1 MKKYFSIIIAAA
13 LVLNSGCSKD
23 DEFLSREPKN
33 ILLEEAIWKDK
44 NLVLSVLSNLYDRIP
59 DNQGILGGQWQRY
72 GDFNEALISQ
82 NGDNWRHQNQD
93 WGYGEWGTWD
103 YGYLREINLFIQQA
117 EKATSLE
124 ETDRKRFVGEGKF
137 LRALI
142 YFDHVK
148 RMGGVPLILEPL
160 TYDFSGNVESLQY
173 PRAKESEIYDF
184 VISELESIKND
195 LPNNVGTKSRPTKA
209 AALALESRAAL
220 YAGSIAKYGSAKTPE
235 VSLSGGEVGIPAAM
249 ATQYY
254 QTALRAAQEIINDG
268 AYSLYMKKPDLSDNF
283 ANIFLDKANNPEV
296 IFVEDYKL
304 KNKMHDFTVDN
315 QPSSMTEES
324 FGGKVNPSL
333 NFVQSFEKLD
343 NTFEPIQNKSGNDY
357 VFYEN
362 PMDIFAGRDAR
373 LAGTVILPG
382 SNFRNRPVDI
392 WGGFMLADKSIIT
405 GTRFNEQKVLP
416 GKTAAE
422 VVVGRDGPIA
432 GLEFSAQTGFL
443 IRKYLDPTIGAGSLG
458 TKSEVWWVRFR
469 YAEVL
474 LNAAEAAFELGQK
487 DVALPYINQVRAR
500 AGLTTPLTEGELTFD
515 RIVHERRVELAFE
528 DHTLWDYKRWR
539 LAGDVWNGSNMT
551 EADLKANIGKADKPN
566 TQVFGLIP
574 YKFYAPG
581 DPNNGKWV
589 FAVAK
594 PNAVT
599 NPDRFRLGNY
609 YSYIGDNI
617 IANNP
622 KIIRNPNQ

>member
-1 MKKYFSIIIAAA
+1 MKLPVQFP
-13 LVLNSGCSKD
+13 VN
-23 DEFLSREPKN
+23 
-33 ILLEEAIWKDK
+33 
-44 NLVLSVLSNLYDRIP
+44 
-59 DNQGILGGQWQRY
+59 
-72 GDFNEALISQ
+72 
-82 NGDNWRHQNQD
+82 D
-93 WGYGEWGTWD
+93 WFGS
-103 YGYLREINLFIQQA
+103 LKI
-117 EKATSLE
+117 EKS
-124 ETDRKRFVGEGKF
+124 
-137 LRALI
+137 
-142 YFDHVK
+142 
-148 RMGGVPLILEPL
+148 
-160 TYDFSGNVESLQY
+160 
-173 PRAKESEIYDF
+173 
-184 VISELESIKND
+184 
-195 LPNNVGTKSRPTKA
+195 
-209 AALALESRAAL
+209 
-220 YAGSIAKYGSAKTPE
+220 
-235 VSLSGGEVGIPAAM
+235 
-249 ATQYY
+249 
-254 QTALRAAQEIINDG
+254 
-268 AYSLYMKKPDLSDNF
+268 
-283 ANIFLDKANNPEV
+283 
-296 IFVEDYKL
+296 
-304 KNKMHDFTVDN
+304 
-315 QPSSMTEES
+315 
-324 FGGKVNPSL
+324 
-333 NFVQSFEKLD
+333 
-343 NTFEPIQNKSGNDY
+343 
-357 VFYEN
+357 
-362 PMDIFAGRDAR
+362 
-373 LAGTVILPG
+373 
-382 SNFRNRPVDI
+382 
-392 WGGFMLADKSIIT
+392 
-405 GTRFNEQKVLP
+405 
-416 GKTAAE
+416 AAE

>member
-1 MKKYFSIIIAAA
+1 MKRYFSLLVIALLA
-13 LVLNSGCSKD
+13 LVYGCGKD
-23 DEFLSREPKN
+23 DDFLNKEPKN
-33 ILLEEAIWKDK
+33 ILLEESIWKDK
-44 NLVLSVLSNLYDRIP
+44 TLVLSVLADLYDRIP

-72 GDFNEALISQ
+72 GDFNEALISN

-103 YGYLREINLFIQQA
+103 YGFLRELNLFVQQA
-117 EKATSLE
+117 GKATALGDE
-124 ETDRKRFVGEGKF
+124 DRKRFLAEGRF

-160 TYDFSGNVESLQY
+160 TYDFSGDPTYLQY
-173 PRAKESEIYDF
+173 ARAKESEIYDF
-184 VISELESIKND
+184 VIKEMEEIKGD
-195 LPNNVGTKSRPTKA
+195 LPHLPGTKSRATRA
-209 AALALESRAAL
+209 AALALEARAAL
-220 YAGSIAKYGSAKTPE
+220 YAGSIAKYGSQKTPE
-235 VSLSGGEVGIPAAM
+235 VTLPGGEVGIPAAR
-249 ATQYY
+249 AEGYY
-254 QTALRAAQEIINDG
+254 QTALRAAQEIING
-268 AYSLYMKKPDLSDNF
+268 GGYSLYKKKPDLSDNF
-283 ANIFLDKANNPEV
+283 ASLFLDKANNTEV
-296 IFVEDYKL
+296 ILAEDYKL
-304 KNKMHDFTVDN
+304 KSKMHDFTVDN

-324 FGGKVNPSL
+324 FGSKTNPSL
-333 NFVQSFEKLD
+333 NFVQSFELLD
-343 NTFEPIQNKSGNDY
+343 NTFAPIANLSGSEFK
-357 VFYEN
+357 FYDN
-362 PMDIFAGRDAR
+362 PQDIFAGRDAR

-382 SNFRNRPVDI
+382 STFRNRPLDI

-405 GTRFNEQKVLP
+405 GTRFNEQKTLP
-416 GKTAAE
+416 GKSAPE

-474 LNAAEAAFELGQK
+474 LNAAEAAFELGQRA
-487 DVALPYINQVRAR
+487 VALGYMNQVRER
-500 AGLTTPLTEGELTFD
+500 AGLTKPLTDADLTFD

-528 DHTLWDYKRWR
+528 DHTLWDMKRWR
-539 LAGDVWNGSNMT
+539 LATAVWNGAPMT

-574 YKFYAPG
+574 YKYYAPG

-589 FAVAK
+589 FKVAK

-609 YSYIGDNI
+609 YSYIGDNVV
-617 IANNP
+617 ANNP
-622 KIIRNPNQ
+622 KIVRNPNQ

>member
-1 MKKYFSIIIAAA
+1 
-13 LVLNSGCSKD
+13 
-23 DEFLSREPKN
+23 
-33 ILLEEAIWKDK
+33 
-44 NLVLSVLSNLYDRIP
+44 
-59 DNQGILGGQWQRY
+59 
-72 GDFNEALISQ
+72 
-82 NGDNWRHQNQD
+82 
-93 WGYGEWGTWD
+93 
-103 YGYLREINLFIQQA
+103 
-117 EKATSLE
+117 
-124 ETDRKRFVGEGKF
+124 
-137 LRALI
+137 
-142 YFDHVK
+142 
-148 RMGGVPLILEPL
+148 
-160 TYDFSGNVESLQY
+160 
-173 PRAKESEIYDF
+173 
-184 VISELESIKND
+184 
-195 LPNNVGTKSRPTKA
+195 
-209 AALALESRAAL
+209 
-220 YAGSIAKYGSAKTPE
+220 
-235 VSLSGGEVGIPAAM
+235 
-249 ATQYY
+249 
-254 QTALRAAQEIINDG
+254 
-268 AYSLYMKKPDLSDNF
+268 MKKPDLSENF
-283 ANIFLDKANNPEV
+283 ASIFLDKSNNTEV

-324 FGGKVNPSL
+324 FGGKTNPSL
-333 NFVQSFEKLD
+333 NLVQAFEKLD
-343 NTFEPIQNKSGNDY
+343 NTFAPLPITNGNDLA
-357 VFYEN
+357 FYDN
-362 PMDIFAGRDAR
+362 PLDLFAGRDAR

-392 WGGFMLADKSIIT
+392 WGGFMLSDKSIIT

-487 DVALPYINQVRAR
+487 DVAVGYMNQVRAR
-500 AGLTTPLTEGELTFD
+500 AGFTIPLTEAQLTFD

-528 DHTLWDYKRWR
+528 DHTLWDMKRWR
-539 LAGDVWNGSNMT
+539 LATEVWNGSNMT
-551 EADLKANIGKADKPN
+551 EADLISNIGKADKPN

-574 YKFYAPG
+574 YKYYAPNN
-581 DPNNGKWV
+581 PNNGKWV
-589 FAVAK
+589 FKIAK